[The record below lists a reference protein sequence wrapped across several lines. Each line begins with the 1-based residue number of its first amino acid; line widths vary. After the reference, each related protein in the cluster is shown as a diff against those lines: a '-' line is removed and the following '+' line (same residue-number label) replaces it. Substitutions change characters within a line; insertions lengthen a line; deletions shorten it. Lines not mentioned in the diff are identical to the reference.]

1 MSMAKVMPM
10 KIHSS
15 RQPPFPVDSVPS
27 MNSRCTRGMAI
38 FMAEIR
44 AISREISS
52 SFPTY
57 SPQRAMNFFKMSAL
71 PSQ

>member
-1 MSMAKVMPM
+1 MSIAKVMAI

-15 RQPPFPVDSVPS
+15 RHPPFPVDSVPS
-27 MNSRCTRGMAI
+27 MNSRCTRGMAM

-57 SPQRAMNFFKMSAL
+57 SPQSAMNFFRMSAF